1 MCFPKGDS
9 YDETTV
15 SVWWRPLRSPWLAAS
30 SSPRRWPADTDTE
43 VTVTVYRVLG
53 SGFRGYWYWYGA
65 APASRATCRSTSTQ
79 THQAALTFRF
89 ESDPSTHFNC
99 RCQKRCVFLLLRETP
114 LNIVPDDVWPS
125 DSAHSRENQIL
136 NLDDIFHFPAGLE
149 CATRHRTWYYW
160 YGHSMLY

>member
-1 MCFPKGDS
+1 MI
-9 YDETTV
+9 ETMV

-89 ESDPSTHFNC
+89 ESDPSTHFNYC
-99 RCQKRCVFLLLRETP
+99 RCQKRCVFLLLREPP
-114 LNIVPDDVWPS
+114 LNVVPDDVWPS
-125 DSAHSRENQIL
+125 TLPTLERIRFLIL
-136 NLDDIFHFPAGLE
+136 MTFS
-149 CATRHRTWYYW
+149 CRTRVRNSTPNMILLIWTW
-160 YGHSMLY
+160 LY